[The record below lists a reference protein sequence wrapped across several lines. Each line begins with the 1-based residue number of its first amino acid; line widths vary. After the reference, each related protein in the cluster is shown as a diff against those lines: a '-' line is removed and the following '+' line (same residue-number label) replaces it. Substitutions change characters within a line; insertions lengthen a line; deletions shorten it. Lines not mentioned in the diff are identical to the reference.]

1 MNSSHYS
8 PSDSLSNNDEM
19 SLLDLWQTFCSGW
32 RLMLI
37 GLVAGSVVAG
47 GYLAMTPGQYEA
59 TLLVEVGH
67 MGVAG
72 SVQQIEAVDDAVKR
86 LQSPDFEKPVL
97 KSLGWNGDARERL
110 FKSSLQ
116 ATSMEGKYIKIKLR
130 SLAPDDA
137 RRAAEA
143 TFAALA
149 SAHRGLVEA
158 VVAKKEQE
166 LAATVAEI
174 HDIEAL
180 LSRLD
185 RLLGKETP
193 QSDLKG
199 VLMWLQI
206 KEWLQITQNQKD
218 RLLNLRRQESAARE
232 ALNPDLMVPTTAFA
246 PVAVSDGPVYPKAR
260 RAWVLAG
267 VGGLLLG
274 VLLVTL
280 RSLIGM
286 NRKQLASSGLMDT
299 DRQTS
304 TPFNE

>member
-1 MNSSHYS
+1 MSSSHYS
-8 PSDSLSNNDEM
+8 SPDSLSNEEM
-19 SLLDLWQTFCSGW
+19 NLLDLWQMFRAGW
-32 RLMLI
+32 RLILI
-37 GLVAGSVVAG
+37 GLVAGLAVAG
-47 GYLAMTPGQYEA
+47 GYLAMTPGQHEA
-59 TLLVEVGH
+59 TLLVKVGH
-67 MGVAG
+67 MGVAA
-72 SVQQIEAVDDAVKR
+72 SLQQIEAVDDTIKR
-86 LQSPDFEKPVL
+86 LQTPDFEKTVV

-110 FKSSLQ
+110 FSSSLQ
-116 ATSMEGKYIKIKLR
+116 ATSEGDKHIKIRLR
-130 SLAPDDA
+130 SFAPDDA
-137 RRAAEA
+137 RHAAEA

-149 SAHRGLVEA
+149 SAHRDLVEA

-174 HDIEAL
+174 EDIEAL
-180 LSRLD
+180 LSRLE
-185 RLLGKETP
+185 RLLGRETP

-206 KEWLQITQNQKD
+206 KEWLQITQSQKD
-218 RLLNLRRQESAARE
+218 RLRALRCQESAARE
-232 ALNPDLMVPTTAFA
+232 ALGPESIVPTTVVE
-246 PVAVSDGPVYPKAR
+246 PIAVSDGPVSPKAR

-280 RSLIGM
+280 RALIGM
-286 NRKQLASSGLMDT
+286 NRKQLVSSGLMDT